1 MGSAVIIPGIRFDAG
16 LGQVTLVGDTA
27 PASLQI
33 VSDDSYVGWKKQLY
47 VRFFP
52 VNTALRG
59 VTWSITSGNAY
70 ATIDQNGVIT
80 INENA
85 DNNQIVVRVESNEQ
99 HSVYAEKTITV
110 SFTPEITILDKISA
124 FGNPTLNTG
133 IGIID
138 EHDSIEIKY
147 CVIGASAHVGMLFG
161 TLDEYTCAY
170 IEDNQNIVVDF
181 LADNDQT
188 PITKGSVLHYRQAT
202 IVGRT
207 VTDEYFYDKAT
218 RNGVGMTR
226 YGTAAFGEGVLPS
239 DDINILHPNASYAFA
254 EIEIYAFRFK
264 RSGEVVHE
272 FLPASKSGVLGFYD
286 EASDTFITNTGNSG
300 RLAL

>member
-1 MGSAVIIPGIRFDAG
+1 MGAAIIIPGIRFDAG

-27 PASLQI
+27 PSSLQI
-33 VSDDSYVGWKKQLY
+33 VANDSYVGWKKQLY

-52 VNTALRG
+52 VNTALRS

-70 ATIDQNGVIT
+70 ATIDQNGIIT
-80 INENA
+80 IDEDA
-85 DNNQIVVRVESNEQ
+85 DNDQIVVRVESNEQ

-110 SFTPEITILDKISA
+110 SYTPEITILDKISV

-133 IGIID
+133 IRITD

-147 CVIGASAHVGMLFG
+147 CVIGASAHTGMLFG

-170 IEDNQNIVVDF
+170 VEDMTNIIVDF
-181 LADNDQT
+181 LADNDRN
-188 PITKGSVLHYRQAT
+188 PITKGSILHYKQAT
-202 IVGRT
+202 IVGRE
-207 VTDEYFYDKAT
+207 VVDEYFYDKAM
-218 RNGVGMTR
+218 RNGVGMTKFSTEL
-226 YGTAAFGEGVLPS
+226 YGEGVLPS
-239 DDINILHPNASYAFA
+239 EDIYLLHPNESYAFA
-254 EIEIYAFRFK
+254 EIEIYYLRFN
-264 RSGEVVHE
+264 RSGETVHE

>member
-27 PASLQI
+27 PSSMQI
-33 VSDDSYVGWKKQLY
+33 VADDSYVGWKKQIY

-80 INENA
+80 IDEDA
-85 DNNQIVVRVESNEQ
+85 DNDEIVVRVESNEQ

-110 SFTPEITILDKISA
+110 SFTPEITILDKISV

-133 IGIID
+133 IRITD

-147 CVIGASAHVGMLFG
+147 CVIGASAHTGTLFG
-161 TLDEYTCAY
+161 TLDEYTSAY
-170 IEDNQNIVVDF
+170 IEDNVNIIVDY
-181 LADNDQT
+181 LADNDRN
-188 PITKGSVLHYRQAT
+188 PLTKGSIIKYRQAT
-202 IVGRT
+202 LPGRI
-207 VTDEYFYDKAT
+207 VTDEFFYDKAT
-218 RNGVGMTR
+218 RNGVGMTKSTQN
-226 YGTAAFGEGVLPS
+226 YGEGVLPS
-239 DDINILHPNASYAFA
+239 NDIYLLHPNPSYAFA

-272 FLPASKSGVLGFYD
+272 FLPASKAGVLGFYE

>member
-27 PASLQI
+27 PSSLQI
-33 VSDDSYVGWKKQLY
+33 VADDSYVGWKKQLY

-52 VNTALRG
+52 YNTALRS

-70 ATIDQNGVIT
+70 ATIDQNGI
-80 INENA
+80 IPIDDDA
-85 DNNQIVVRVESNEQ
+85 DNDEVVVRVESNEQ
-99 HSVYAEKTITV
+99 HSVYAEKAITV
-110 SFTPEITILDKISA
+110 SYTPEITILDKISV

-133 IGIID
+133 IRITD

-147 CVIGASAHVGMLFG
+147 CVIGASAHTGTLFG
-161 TLDEYTCAY
+161 TLDEYTSAY
-170 IEDNQNIVVDF
+170 IEDNVNIIVDF
-181 LADNDQT
+181 LADNDRT
-188 PITKGSVLHYRQAT
+188 PLTKGSIIHYRQAT
-202 IVGRT
+202 IPGRIM
-207 VTDEYFYDKAT
+207 VDEFFYDKAF
-218 RNGVGMTR
+218 RNGAGMTKTSSL
-226 YGTAAFGEGVLPS
+226 YGEGVLPS
-239 DDINILHPNASYAFA
+239 NDIYLLHPNASYSFA
-254 EIEIYAFRFK
+254 EIEIYYLRFN
-264 RSGEVVHE
+264 RSGETVHE

>member
-1 MGSAVIIPGIRFDAG
+1 MGAAVIIPGIRFDAG
-16 LGQVTLVGDTA
+16 LGQVTLVGDTE
-27 PASLQI
+27 PESLQI
-33 VSDDSYVGWKKQLY
+33 VADDSYVGWKKQLY

-52 VNTALRG
+52 YNTALRS

-70 ATIDQNGVIT
+70 ATIDQNGMIT
-80 INENA
+80 IDQEA
-85 DNNQIVVRVESNEQ
+85 EDNQIVVRVESNVN

-110 SFTPEITILDKISA
+110 SYTPEITILDKISA

-133 IGIID
+133 IGITD

-161 TLDEYTCAY
+161 TLDEGTCAY
-170 IEDNQNIVVDF
+170 IEDNQNIVVDY
-181 LADNDQT
+181 LAESDRN
-188 PITKGSVLHYRQAT
+188 PTKGSIINYRQAT
-202 IVGRT
+202 IVGRAN
-207 VTDEYFYDKAT
+207 VDEFFYDKAL
-218 RNGVGMTR
+218 RNGVAMTKNR
-226 YGTAAFGEGVLPS
+226 QTFGEGVFPS
-239 DDINILHPNASYAFA
+239 TDIYLLHPNASYAFA

-272 FLPASKSGVLGFYD
+272 FLPASKSGVPGFYE
-286 EASDTFITNTGNSG
+286 EATDTFITNTGNDG

>member
-27 PASLQI
+27 PSSLQI
-33 VSDDSYVGWKKQLY
+33 VADDSYVGWKKQLC

-52 VNTALRG
+52 YNTALRG

-80 INENA
+80 IDEDA

-110 SFTPEITILDKISA
+110 SYTPEITILDKISV

-133 IGIID
+133 ISITD

-161 TLDEYTCAY
+161 TNDEYTCAY
-170 IEDNQNIVVDF
+170 IEDNVNIVVDF
-181 LADNDQT
+181 LADNDRS
-188 PITKGSVLHYRQAT
+188 PLTKGSIIHYRQAT
-202 IVGRT
+202 IPGRIM
-207 VTDEYFYDKAT
+207 VDEFFYDKAF
-218 RNGVGMTR
+218 RNGAGMTKTSSL
-226 YGTAAFGEGVLPS
+226 YGEGVLPS
-239 DDINILHPNASYAFA
+239 NDIYLLHPNASYAFA

>member
-27 PASLQI
+27 PSSLQI
-33 VSDDSYVGWKKQLY
+33 VADDSYVGWKKQLY

-52 VNTALRG
+52 YNTALRS

-80 INENA
+80 IDDDA
-85 DNNQIVVRVESNEQ
+85 DNDEIVVRVESNEQ

-110 SFTPEITILDKISA
+110 SYTPEITILDKISV

-133 IGIID
+133 IRITD

-147 CVIGASAHVGMLFG
+147 CVIGASAHQGTLFG
-161 TLDEYTCAY
+161 SLDEYNCAY
-170 IEDNQNIVVDF
+170 IEDNVNIIVDF
-181 LADNDQT
+181 LADNYT
-188 PITKGSVLHYRQAT
+188 SPLTKGSIIHYRQAT
-202 IVGRT
+202 IPGRIM
-207 VTDEYFYDKAT
+207 VDEFFYDNAF
-218 RNGVGMTR
+218 RNGAGMTKTSSL
-226 YGTAAFGEGVLPS
+226 YGEGVLPS
-239 DDINILHPNASYAFA
+239 EDIYLLSPNASYAFA

>member
-1 MGSAVIIPGIRFDAG
+1 MGSAVIIPGIRFDVG

-33 VSDDSYVGWKKQLY
+33 VADDSYVGWKKQLY

-80 INENA
+80 IDEDADEN
-85 DNNQIVVRVESNEQ
+85 DIVVRVESNEK

-110 SFTPEITILDKISA
+110 SYTPEITILDKISV

-133 IGIID
+133 IRITD
-138 EHDSIEIKY
+138 ENDSIEIKY
-147 CVIGASAHVGMLFG
+147 CVIGASAHQGTLFG
-161 TLDEYTCAY
+161 SLDEYTSCY
-170 IEDNQNIVVDF
+170 IDENRAIIVDF
-181 LADNDQT
+181 LADNDRS
-188 PITKGSVLHYRQAT
+188 PLTKGSINHYRQAT
-202 IVGRT
+202 IMGRDT
-207 VTDEYFYDKAT
+207 VNEVFYDKAT
-218 RNGVGMTR
+218 WNGVGMTQ
-226 YGTAAFGEGVLPS
+226 YGSVYGEGVLPS
-239 DDINILHPNASYAFA
+239 NDIYLLHPNPDYSFA
-254 EIEIYAFRFK
+254 QIDIYYLRFN
-264 RSGEVVHE
+264 RSGETVHE

>member
-1 MGSAVIIPGIRFDAG
+1 MGSAVIIPGIRFDVG
-16 LGQVTLVGDTA
+16 LGQVTLVGDTE

-33 VSDDSYVGWKKQLY
+33 VADDSYVGWKKQIY

-80 INENA
+80 IDENA
-85 DNNQIVVRVESNEQ
+85 ENNQIVVHVESNEN

-110 SFTPEITILDKISA
+110 SYTPEITILEKVSA

-133 IGIID
+133 ISITD

-147 CVIGASAHVGMLFG
+147 CVIGASEHVGMLFG
-161 TLDEYTCAY
+161 TYDEHTCAY
-170 IEDNQNIVVDF
+170 VEDSQNIVVDF
-181 LADNDQT
+181 LADNDRR
-188 PITKGSVLHYRQAT
+188 PLTKGSIINYKQAT
-202 IVGRT
+202 IMGRT
-207 VTDEYFYDKAT
+207 MVDEFFYDRAY
-218 RNGVGMTR
+218 RNGVGMTKNQV
-226 YGTAAFGEGVLPS
+226 YYGEGVLPS
-239 DDINILHPNASYAFA
+239 DDIYILHPNASYSFA
-254 EIEIYAFRFK
+254 EIEIYYVRFN
-264 RSGEVVHE
+264 RSGETVHE